1 MNKSIITIV
10 GKDKVGIIANVCSFL
25 AKNNINILNI
35 TQTILDGFFN
45 MMMIVDLSNSELS
58 FLEIEE
64 ELKSIG
70 VSLSVSIQI
79 QKEEIFNSMHR
90 I

>member
-25 AKNNINILNI
+25 AENNINILNI

-64 ELKSIG
+64 ELKNIG

>member
-10 GKDKVGIIANVCSFL
+10 GKDQVGIIANVCSFL
-25 AKNNINILNI
+25 ANKNINILNI
-35 TQTILDGFFN
+35 AQTILDGFFN
-45 MMMIVDLSNSELS
+45 MMMIVDLSKSELS
-58 FLEIEE
+58 FLKIEE
-64 ELKSIG
+64 ELKNIG
-70 VSLSVSIQI
+70 ASLNVSIQI

>member
-64 ELKSIG
+64 ELKNIG

-79 QKEEIFNSMHR
+79 QKEEIFNLMHR

>member
-64 ELKSIG
+64 ELKNIG

>member
-10 GKDKVGIIANVCSFL
+10 GKDQVGIIANVCSFL
-25 AKNNINILNI
+25 ANKNINILNI

-45 MMMIVDLSNSELS
+45 MMMIVDLSKSELS
-58 FLEIEE
+58 FLKIEE
-64 ELKSIG
+64 ELKNIG
-70 VSLSVSIQI
+70 ASLNVSIQI